1 MATISERIAEA
12 LELREMKQ
20 ADLVKATGIGKS
32 SISTYLSGEYEPK
45 QKNIYKI
52 AKALNVSEAWLM
64 GLDVPMNRIKNII
77 PLKKDRRIPLL
88 GRIACGEPI
97 LAQENIEEMILL
109 PDDVNADFALT
120 CQGDSMINARI
131 NDGDIVYV
139 LLQPQVENGEIAA
152 VLIGDE
158 ATLKRF
164 YQQGDTVILKP
175 ENSKYEPLVFTKDEI
190 NNADI
195 SIIGKATYFLSK
207 VD

>member
-1 MATISERIAEA
+1 MATIAERITEA
-12 LELREMKQ
+12 LNIRNMKQ

-32 SISTYLSGEYEPK
+32 SISTYISGEYEPK

-64 GLDVPMNRIKNII
+64 GLEVPMNRLNNIV
-77 PLKKDRRIPLL
+77 PLKKDHRVPLL

-97 LAQENIEEMILL
+97 LAQENIEEYILL
-109 PDDVNADFALT
+109 PNDVNADFALT

-139 LLQPQVENGEIAA
+139 ISQPKVENGEIAA
-152 VLIGDE
+152 VRIGDE

-164 YQQGDTVILKP
+164 YQQGDTVTLMP
-175 ENSKYEPLVFTKDEI
+175 ENNKYEPLIFSKDEI

-195 SIIGKATYFLSK
+195 SIIGKATYFISK
-207 VD
+207 VE